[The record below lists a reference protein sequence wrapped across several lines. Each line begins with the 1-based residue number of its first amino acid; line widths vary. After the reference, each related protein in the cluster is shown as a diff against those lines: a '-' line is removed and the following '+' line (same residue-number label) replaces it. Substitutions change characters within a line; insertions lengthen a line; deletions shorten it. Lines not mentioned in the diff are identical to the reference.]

1 MSDDDIIGNG
11 DDEMSD
17 DSREAFIKRIRDEEI
32 RRITRGGT
40 LDDLVAM
47 DCEIAEKD
55 PDLTALYHAGVD
67 QMHDKDNIGKDP
79 TETKLKFN
87 ETMDRLARVIFP
99 GRFVDCIKLQMEK
112 HKDPNIADMHR
123 SIMEKM
129 NKAEMQL
136 IVLVGCQIIALYIRD
151 HPLEA
156 SDSIKTA
163 YQLYRM
169 MSSQPNLD
177 CAIL

>member
-1 MSDDDIIGNG
+1 
-11 DDEMSD
+11 
-17 DSREAFIKRIRDEEI
+17 
-32 RRITRGGT
+32 
-40 LDDLVAM
+40 
-47 DCEIAEKD
+47 
-55 PDLTALYHAGVD
+55 
-67 QMHDKDNIGKDP
+67 
-79 TETKLKFN
+79 
-87 ETMDRLARVIFP
+87 
-99 GRFVDCIKLQMEK
+99 
-112 HKDPNIADMHR
+112 
-123 SIMEKM
+123 MEKM